1 MCVWILIHMYRTITV
16 VILLYS
22 LSIELFIEVKEMDN
36 VLVSGIQQSASVTYM
51 CIYILFH
58 ILFHY
63 SLLYL
68 I

>member
-1 MCVWILIHMYRTITV
+1 MCVWILIHMYRAITV

-36 VLVSGIQQSASVTYM
+36 VLVSGIQQSGSVTYM